1 MIRARLLAASAALAL
16 AALAGCATPLR
27 SRFDGYG
34 NVDVA
39 SRAAPSVG
47 AAAQVQVFYG
57 TAPAGFS
64 LRDNELEVEAGHDH
78 QILGTV
84 QVLRDEGYCGVSQR
98 TKQEVIATLR
108 EVAYANGG
116 NAVIYVTSRISAQA
130 TPRQVCEEIRDH
142 LDIGSGWV
150 VVLGAAPAPA
160 PTPVAAPAP
169 TAPPAPMPAP
179 AAASTAPAPAAPS
192 VFGPASATP

>member
-1 MIRARLLAASAALAL
+1 MIRARLLAASTAVALAL

-34 NVDVA
+34 NVDAVH
-39 SRAAPSVG
+39 RAAPSVG

-57 TAPAGFS
+57 TAPEGFS

-78 QILGTV
+78 QILGTA
-84 QVLRDEGYCGVSQR
+84 QVLRDEGHCGVSQR
-98 TKQEVIATLR
+98 SKQEVIATLR
-108 EVAYANGG
+108 EIAYANGG
-116 NAVIYVTSRISAQA
+116 SAVIYATSRISAQA

-150 VVLGAAPAPA
+150 VVLGAPPAPSAAPAPA
-160 PTPVAAPAP
+160 PVT
-169 TAPPAPMPAP
+169 PPATTTP
-179 AAASTAPAPAAPS
+179 AAASTGPAPAAPS